1 MIPEYCGRIAFRL
14 ADDDRR
20 KIEQL
25 IKEGKFRNISSVIR
39 QALSEFLKQN

>member
-14 ADDDRR
+14 ADDDRK

-25 IKEGKFRNISSVIR
+25 IRAGKYKNISALIR
-39 QALSEFLKQN
+39 QALTEFLQQN

>member
-25 IKEGKFRNISSVIR
+25 IKSGKYKNISEVIR
-39 QALSEFLKQN
+39 QALTEFLKQN